1 MEPRAH
7 HLLIGLFTII
17 TAAAALVFALWL
29 GKTSNERE
37 WAWYEVAFDYTVGG
51 LAEGNPVLYNGV
63 NIGDVVSL
71 RLVRENPGEVRVLVR
86 VDETIPMHEDTRA
99 SLVLANITG
108 SMSIE
113 FSGGSQNSP
122 LLVGNRENPPIIRA
136 QRSALSGLL
145 DNSQLLMNK
154 ADQLLRNANQLFSAD
169 NIEQVSMILRNTREA
184 SETLVQK
191 SAALDELFANLNQ
204 ASANASQ
211 AAAQIAEVSGT
222 ADTLLRNEGRSALR
236 SMDRAL
242 GNFDAVMQRLNT
254 LTSDNAGALDAG
266 LQGMGELA
274 PALRELR
281 NTLNNLNRFTRRL
294 DENPAGT
301 LWGTDT
307 IKELPQ

>member
-7 HLLIGLFTII
+7 HFLIGMFTII
-17 TAAAALVFALWL
+17 TAASALVFALWL

-37 WAWYEVAFDYTVGG
+37 WAWYEVAFDYTVSG
-51 LAEGNPVLYNGV
+51 LSEGNPVLYNGV
-63 NIGDVVSL
+63 DVGDVVSL
-71 RLVRENPGEVRVLVR
+71 RLMRENPGEVRVLVR
-86 VDETIPMHEDTRA
+86 VDETIPMHENTRA

-122 LLVGNRENPPIIRA
+122 LLMGSRENPPIIHA

-145 DNSQLLMNK
+145 DNSQILMDK
-154 ADQLLRNANQLFSAD
+154 ADQLLSNANQLFSND
-169 NIEQVSMILRNTREA
+169 NIEQVSAILSNTREA
-184 SETLVQK
+184 SETLVRK

-211 AAAQIAEVSGT
+211 AAAQIADVSGT
-222 ADTLLRNEGRSALR
+222 ADALLRNEGRSALR

-242 GNFDAVMQRLNT
+242 GNFDAVMQRLDT

-274 PALRELR
+274 PVLRQLH

-301 LWGTDT
+301 LWGVDT

>member
-7 HLLIGLFTII
+7 HFLIGLFTII
-17 TAAAALVFALWL
+17 TAAAALIFALWL

-63 NIGDVVSL
+63 NIGDVVSMRLL
-71 RLVRENPGEVRVLVR
+71 RDSPGEVRVLVR
-86 VDETIPMHEDTRA
+86 VDETIPMHEDTQA

-122 LLVGNRENPPIIRA
+122 LLIGSRENPPIIDA

-145 DNSQLLMNK
+145 DNSQMLMNK

-169 NIEQVSMILRNTREA
+169 NIEQVSAILSNTREA
-184 SETLVQK
+184 SETLVRK

-204 ASANASQ
+204 ASGNASQ
-211 AAAQIAEVSGT
+211 AANQIAEVSGT
-222 ADTLLRNEGRSALR
+222 ADALLRNEGRSALR

-301 LWGTDT
+301 LWGADT

>member
-7 HLLIGLFTII
+7 HFLIGLFTIVTA
-17 TAAAALVFALWL
+17 TAALMFALWL
-29 GKTSNERE
+29 GENSNERQ
-37 WAWYEVAFDYTVGG
+37 WAWYEVAFDYTIGG
-51 LAEGNPVLYNGV
+51 LSEGNPVLYNGV
-63 NIGDVVSL
+63 NVGDVMSL
-71 RLVRENPGEVRVLVR
+71 RLVRENPGKVRVLVR

-122 LLVGNRENPPIIRA
+122 LLVGSRENPPIIDA
-136 QRSALSGLL
+136 QRSTLSGLL
-145 DNSQLLMNK
+145 DNSQMLMNK
-154 ADQLLRNANQLFSAD
+154 ADQLLRNANLLFSTD
-169 NIEQVSMILRNTREA
+169 NIKQVSAILSNTREA
-184 SETLVQK
+184 SETLVRK

-204 ASANASQ
+204 ASANAIQ

-222 ADTLLRNEGRSALR
+222 ADALLRNEGRSALR

-242 GNFDAVMQRLNT
+242 GNFDTVMQRLDT

-266 LQGMGELA
+266 LQSMGELA

-281 NTLNNLNRFTRRL
+281 DALNNVNRFTRRL

-301 LWGTDT
+301 LWGVDT

>member
-7 HLLIGLFTII
+7 HFLIGMFTII

-29 GKTSNERE
+29 GKTRE
-37 WAWYEVAFDYTVGG
+37 WAWYEVAFDHTVGG
-51 LAEGNPVLYNGV
+51 LSEGNPVLYNGV
-63 NIGDVVSL
+63 DVGDVVSL
-71 RLVRENPGEVRVLVR
+71 RLVRGNLGEVRVLVR

-122 LLVGNRENPPIIRA
+122 LLIGSRENPSIIDA

-145 DNSQLLMNK
+145 DNSQMLMNK
-154 ADQLLRNANQLFSAD
+154 ADQLLRNANQLFSTD
-169 NIEQVSMILRNTREA
+169 NIEQVSAILSNTREA
-184 SETLVQK
+184 SEALVRK
-191 SAALDELFANLNQ
+191 SAALDELFTNLNQ

-222 ADTLLRNEGRSALR
+222 ANALLRNEGRSALR

-242 GNFDAVMQRLNT
+242 GNFDAVMQRLDT

-281 NTLNNLNRFTRRL
+281 NTLNNLNHFTRRL

-301 LWGTDT
+301 IWGVDT

>member
-7 HLLIGLFTII
+7 HFLIGLFTII
-17 TAAAALVFALWL
+17 TAAAALMFALWL

-63 NIGDVVSL
+63 NVGDVVSL

-122 LLVGNRENPPIIRA
+122 LLVGSRENPPIIDA
-136 QRSALSGLL
+136 QRSALGGLL
-145 DNSQLLMNK
+145 DNSQMLMNK

-169 NIEQVSMILRNTREA
+169 NIEQVSAILSNTRQA
-184 SETLVQK
+184 SETLVRK

-204 ASANASQ
+204 ASANAGQ

-242 GNFDAVMQRLNT
+242 GNFDSVMQRLDT

-266 LQGMGELA
+266 LQGMGEMA

-301 LWGTDT
+301 LWGADT

>member
-7 HLLIGLFTII
+7 HFLIGLFTII
-17 TAAAALVFALWL
+17 TAAAALMFALWL

-63 NIGDVVSL
+63 NVGDVVSL

-86 VDETIPMHEDTRA
+86 IDETIPMHEDTRA

-113 FSGGSQNSP
+113 FSGGSQTSP
-122 LLVGNRENPPIIRA
+122 LLLGSRENPPIIDA
-136 QRSALSGLL
+136 QRSALGGLL
-145 DNSQLLMNK
+145 DNSQMLMNK

-169 NIEQVSMILRNTREA
+169 NIEQVSAILSNTRQA
-184 SETLVQK
+184 SETLVRK
-191 SAALDELFANLNQ
+191 SAALDELFASLNQ

-222 ADTLLRNEGRSALR
+222 ADALLRNEGRSALR

-254 LTSDNAGALDAG
+254 LTYDNAGALDAG
-266 LQGMGELA
+266 LQGIGELA

-281 NTLNNLNRFTRRL
+281 NTLDNLNRFIRRL

-301 LWGTDT
+301 LWGADT
-307 IKELPQ
+307 MKELQQ

>member
-7 HLLIGLFTII
+7 HFLIGLFTII

-29 GKTSNERE
+29 GKNSNERE

-63 NIGDVVSL
+63 NVGDVVSL
-71 RLVRENPGEVRVLVR
+71 RLVPENPGEVRVLVR
-86 VDETIPMHEDTRA
+86 VDETIPVHEDTEAR
-99 SLVLANITG
+99 LVLANITG

-122 LLVGNRENPPIIRA
+122 LLTGSRENPPIIIA

-145 DNSQLLMNK
+145 DNTQLLMNK

-169 NIEQVSMILRNTREA
+169 NIEQVSAILSNTRLA
-184 SETLVQK
+184 SETLVRK
-191 SAALDELFANLNQ
+191 SAALDELFANLNK
-204 ASANASQ
+204 ASANAGQ
-211 AAAQIAEVSGT
+211 AAAQIAEVSAT
-222 ADTLLRNEGRSALR
+222 ADALLRNEGLSALR

-242 GNFDAVMQRLNT
+242 GNFDAVMQRLDT
-254 LTSDNAGALDAG
+254 LTSDNAGSLDAG
-266 LQGMGELA
+266 LQSMGELA

-281 NTLNNLNRFTRRL
+281 STLNNLNRFTRRL

-301 LWGTDT
+301 LWGADT
-307 IKELPQ
+307 IKELPR

>member
-7 HLLIGLFTII
+7 HFLIGLFTII
-17 TAAAALVFALWL
+17 TAAAALIFALWL

-63 NIGDVVSL
+63 NIGDVVSMRLL
-71 RLVRENPGEVRVLVR
+71 RDSPGEVRVLVR

-122 LLVGNRENPPIIRA
+122 LLIGSRENPPIIDA

-145 DNSQLLMNK
+145 DNSQMLMNK
-154 ADQLLRNANQLFSAD
+154 ADQLLHNANQLFSTD
-169 NIEQVSMILRNTREA
+169 NIEQVSAILSNTREA
-184 SETLVQK
+184 SETLVRK

-204 ASANASQ
+204 ASGNASQ
-211 AAAQIAEVSGT
+211 AANQIAEVSGT
-222 ADTLLRNEGRSALR
+222 ADALLRNEGRSALR

-301 LWGTDT
+301 LWGADT

>member
-7 HLLIGLFTII
+7 HFLIGLFTIV

-63 NIGDVVSL
+63 NVGDVVSL
-71 RLVRENPGEVRVLVR
+71 RLVPENPGEVRVLVR
-86 VDETIPMHEDTRA
+86 VDETVPVHEDTEAR
-99 SLVLANITG
+99 LVLANITG

-122 LLVGNRENPPIIRA
+122 LLTGSRENPPIITA

-145 DNSQLLMNK
+145 DNTQLLMNK
-154 ADQLLRNANQLFSAD
+154 ADQLLRSTNQLFSAD
-169 NIEQVSMILRNTREA
+169 NIEQVSAILSNTRQA
-184 SETLVQK
+184 SETLVRK

-204 ASANASQ
+204 ASANAGQ
-211 AAAQIAEVSGT
+211 AAAQIAEVSAT
-222 ADTLLRNEGRSALR
+222 ADALLRNEGLSALR
-236 SMDRAL
+236 SMDSAL
-242 GNFDAVMQRLNT
+242 ASFDAVMQRVDT

-281 NTLNNLNRFTRRL
+281 STLNNLNRFTRRL
-294 DENPAGT
+294 DEDPAGT

>member
-7 HLLIGLFTII
+7 HFLIGMFTIV

-29 GKTSNERE
+29 GKTSNERV
-37 WAWYEVAFDYTVGG
+37 WAWYEVAFDYTVSG
-51 LAEGNPVLYNGV
+51 LSEGNPVLYNGV
-63 NIGDVVSL
+63 NVGDVVSL
-71 RLVRENPGEVRVLVR
+71 RLVRKNPGEVRVLVR

-122 LLVGNRENPPIIRA
+122 LLIGSRKNPPIIDA

-145 DNSQLLMNK
+145 DNSQMLMNK

-169 NIEQVSMILRNTREA
+169 NIEQVSAILNNTREA
-184 SETLVQK
+184 SETLVRK

-204 ASANASQ
+204 ASATASQ
-211 AAAQIAEVSGT
+211 AAAQIADVSGT

-242 GNFDAVMQRLNT
+242 GNFDAVMQRLDT
-254 LTSDNAGALDAG
+254 LTSTNAGALDAG

-281 NTLNNLNRFTRRL
+281 DTLNNLNRFTRRL
-294 DENPAGT
+294 DENPAGI
-301 LWGTDT
+301 LWGADT

>member
-7 HLLIGLFTII
+7 HFLIGMFTII

-51 LAEGNPVLYNGV
+51 LSEGNPVLYNGV
-63 NIGDVVSL
+63 NVGDVVSL

-99 SLVLANITG
+99 SLALANITG

-122 LLVGNRENPPIIRA
+122 LLIGSRENPPIIDA

-145 DNSQLLMNK
+145 DNSQMLMNK
-154 ADQLLRNANQLFSAD
+154 ADQLLRNANQLFSTD
-169 NIEQVSMILRNTREA
+169 NIEQVSAILSNTREA
-184 SETLVQK
+184 SETLVRK
-191 SAALDELFANLNQ
+191 SAALDELFTNLNQ
-204 ASANASQ
+204 ASANASH

-222 ADTLLRNEGRSALR
+222 ADALLRNEGRSALR
-236 SMDRAL
+236 SMDHAL

-266 LQGMGELA
+266 LQGCRAWASWHRPCGNCVTHLI
-274 PALRELR
+274 
-281 NTLNNLNRFTRRL
+281 T
-294 DENPAGT
+294 
-301 LWGTDT
+301 
-307 IKELPQ
+307 

>member
-7 HLLIGLFTII
+7 HFLIGLFTII
-17 TAAAALVFALWL
+17 TAAAALMFALWL

-63 NIGDVVSL
+63 NVGDVVSL

-86 VDETIPMHEDTRA
+86 IDETIPMHEDTRA

-113 FSGGSQNSP
+113 FSGGSQTSP
-122 LLVGNRENPPIIRA
+122 LLLGSRENPPIIDA
-136 QRSALSGLL
+136 QRSALGGLL
-145 DNSQLLMNK
+145 DNSQMLMNK

-169 NIEQVSMILRNTREA
+169 NIEQVSAILSNTRQA
-184 SETLVQK
+184 SETLVRK

-222 ADTLLRNEGRSALR
+222 ADALLRNEGRSALR

-254 LTSDNAGALDAG
+254 LTYDNAGALDAG
-266 LQGMGELA
+266 LQGIGELA

-281 NTLNNLNRFTRRL
+281 NTLDNLNRFIRRL

-301 LWGTDT
+301 LWGADT
-307 IKELPQ
+307 MKELQQ

>member
-7 HLLIGLFTII
+7 HFLIGLFTII

-29 GKTSNERE
+29 GKNSNERE

-63 NIGDVVSL
+63 NVGDVVSL
-71 RLVRENPGEVRVLVR
+71 RLVPENPGEVRVLVR
-86 VDETIPMHEDTRA
+86 VDETIPMHEDTQAR
-99 SLVLANITG
+99 LVLANITG

-122 LLVGNRENPPIIRA
+122 LLTGSRENPPIIIA

-145 DNSQLLMNK
+145 DNTQLLMNK

-169 NIEQVSMILRNTREA
+169 NIEQVSAILSNTRLA
-184 SETLVQK
+184 SETLVRK
-191 SAALDELFANLNQ
+191 SAALDELFANLNK
-204 ASANASQ
+204 ASANAGQ
-211 AAAQIAEVSGT
+211 AAAQIAEVSAT
-222 ADTLLRNEGRSALR
+222 ADALLRNEGLSALR

-242 GNFDAVMQRLNT
+242 GNFDAVMQRLDI
-254 LTSDNAGALDAG
+254 LTSDNAGSLDAG
-266 LQGMGELA
+266 LQSMGELA

-281 NTLNNLNRFTRRL
+281 STLNNLNRFTRRL

-301 LWGTDT
+301 LWGADT
-307 IKELPQ
+307 IKELPR

>member
-7 HLLIGLFTII
+7 HFLIGLFTII
-17 TAAAALVFALWL
+17 TAAAALIFALWL

-51 LAEGNPVLYNGV
+51 LAEGNSVLYNGV
-63 NIGDVVSL
+63 NIGDVVSMRLL
-71 RLVRENPGEVRVLVR
+71 RDSPGEVRVLVR

-122 LLVGNRENPPIIRA
+122 LLIGSRENPPIIDA

-145 DNSQLLMNK
+145 DNSQMLMNK

-169 NIEQVSMILRNTREA
+169 NIEQVSAILSNTREA
-184 SETLVQK
+184 SETLVRK

-204 ASANASQ
+204 ASGNASQ
-211 AAAQIAEVSGT
+211 AANQIAEVSGT
-222 ADTLLRNEGRSALR
+222 ADALLRNEGRSALR

-301 LWGTDT
+301 LWGADT

>member
-7 HLLIGLFTII
+7 HFLIGLFTII
-17 TAAAALVFALWL
+17 TAAAALIFALWL

-63 NIGDVVSL
+63 NIGDVVSMRLL
-71 RLVRENPGEVRVLVR
+71 RDSPGEVRVLVR

-113 FSGGSQNSP
+113 FSGGSQSSP
-122 LLVGNRENPPIIRA
+122 LLIGSRENPPIIDA

-145 DNSQLLMNK
+145 DNSQMLMNK

-169 NIEQVSMILRNTREA
+169 NIEQVSAILSNTREA
-184 SETLVQK
+184 SETLVRK

-204 ASANASQ
+204 ASGNASQ
-211 AAAQIAEVSGT
+211 AANQIAEVSGT
-222 ADTLLRNEGRSALR
+222 ADALLRNEGRSALR

-301 LWGTDT
+301 LWGADT

>member
-7 HLLIGLFTII
+7 HFLIGLFTII
-17 TAAAALVFALWL
+17 TAAAALMFALWL

-63 NIGDVVSL
+63 NVGDVVSL

-86 VDETIPMHEDTRA
+86 IDETIPMHEDTRA

-113 FSGGSQNSP
+113 FSGGSQTSP
-122 LLVGNRENPPIIRA
+122 LLLGSRENPPIIDA
-136 QRSALSGLL
+136 QRSALGGLL
-145 DNSQLLMNK
+145 DNSQMLINK

-169 NIEQVSMILRNTREA
+169 NIEQVSAILSNTRQA
-184 SETLVQK
+184 SETLVRK

-211 AAAQIAEVSGT
+211 AAAQIADVSGT
-222 ADTLLRNEGRSALR
+222 ADALLRNEGRSALR

-254 LTSDNAGALDAG
+254 LTYDNAGALDAG
-266 LQGMGELA
+266 LQGIGELA

-281 NTLNNLNRFTRRL
+281 NTLDNLNRFTRRL
-294 DENPAGT
+294 DENPAAT
-301 LWGTDT
+301 LWGADT
-307 IKELPQ
+307 MKELPQ

>member
-7 HLLIGLFTII
+7 HFLIGLFTII

-29 GKTSNERE
+29 VKTSNERE

-63 NIGDVVSL
+63 NVGDVVSL
-71 RLVRENPGEVRVLVR
+71 RLVPENPGEVRVLVR
-86 VDETIPMHEDTRA
+86 VDKTVPIHEDTQAR
-99 SLVLANITG
+99 LVLANITG

-113 FSGGSQNSP
+113 FSGGSRNSP
-122 LLVGNRENPPIIRA
+122 LLIGNRENPPIIDA

-145 DNSQLLMNK
+145 DNSQLMMNK

-169 NIEQVSMILRNTREA
+169 NIEQVSAILSNTRQA
-184 SETLVQK
+184 SETLVRK

-204 ASANASQ
+204 ASAKAGQ
-211 AAAQIAEVSGT
+211 AAAQIAEVSAT
-222 ADTLLRNEGRSALR
+222 ADALLRNEGLSALR
-236 SMDRAL
+236 SMDSAL
-242 GNFDAVMQRLNT
+242 GNFDAVIQRLDT
-254 LTSDNAGALDAG
+254 LTSDNAGSLDAG
-266 LQGMGELA
+266 LQSMGELA
-274 PALRELR
+274 PVLRELR
-281 NTLNNLNRFTRRL
+281 STLNNLNRFTRRL

-301 LWGTDT
+301 LWGADT

>member
-7 HLLIGLFTII
+7 HFLIGLFTII
-17 TAAAALVFALWL
+17 TAAAALIFALWL

-63 NIGDVVSL
+63 NIGDVVSMRLL
-71 RLVRENPGEVRVLVR
+71 RDSPGEVRVLVR
-86 VDETIPMHEDTRA
+86 VDETIPMHEDTQA

-122 LLVGNRENPPIIRA
+122 LLIGSRENPPIIDA

-145 DNSQLLMNK
+145 DNSQMLMNK
-154 ADQLLRNANQLFSAD
+154 ADQLLHNANQLFSTD
-169 NIEQVSMILRNTREA
+169 NIEQVSAILSNTREA
-184 SETLVQK
+184 SETLVRK

-204 ASANASQ
+204 ASGNASQ
-211 AAAQIAEVSGT
+211 AANQIAEVSGT
-222 ADTLLRNEGRSALR
+222 ADALLRNEGRSALR

-301 LWGTDT
+301 LWGADT

>member
-7 HLLIGLFTII
+7 HFLIGLFTII
-17 TAAAALVFALWL
+17 TAAAALIFALWL

-63 NIGDVVSL
+63 NIGDVVSMRLL
-71 RLVRENPGEVRVLVR
+71 RDSPGEVRVLVR

-122 LLVGNRENPPIIRA
+122 LLIGSRENPPIIDA

-145 DNSQLLMNK
+145 DNSQMLMNK

-169 NIEQVSMILRNTREA
+169 NIEQVSAILSNTREA
-184 SETLVQK
+184 SETLVRK

-204 ASANASQ
+204 ASGNASQ
-211 AAAQIAEVSGT
+211 AANQIAEVSGT
-222 ADTLLRNEGRSALR
+222 ADALLRNEGRSALR

-301 LWGTDT
+301 LWGADT